1 MIKFSQENQAF
12 YNSLLTYPN
21 LPGDLVD
28 VEDSKHTELLEVINS
43 GHYLFS
49 DFTHSE
55 QKKPSRF
62 NIFDKENEVW
72 IDPRTEEEKYSDY
85 LKTLRPLTRRQFK
98 LILLKNGLLNSID
111 TAIASIEDVEQ
122 KALVEIEYI
131 ESTQF
136 ERLSPSVAYMCQLL
150 NLTDEQV
157 NAMWEEAL
165 LL

>member
-1 MIKFSQENQAF
+1 MIKFSESKQAF
-12 YNSLLTYPN
+12 YETDFDYGDN
-21 LPGDLVD
+21 LPGDLID
-28 VEDSKHTELLEVINS
+28 VPSSEVHLALVEKINE
-43 GHYLFS
+43 GHHVFA

-55 QKKPSRF
+55 KRPSSTHVWQNGEWVDSLTPAQKY
-62 NIFDKENEVW
+62 EQ
-72 IDPRTEEEKYSDY
+72 Y
-85 LKTLRPLTRRQFK
+85 LKSLRPLTRRQFK

-136 ERLSPSVAYMCQLL
+136 ERFSPSVAYMCQLL
-150 NLTDEQV
+150 NLTDELV
-157 NAMWEEAL
+157 TAMWEEAL